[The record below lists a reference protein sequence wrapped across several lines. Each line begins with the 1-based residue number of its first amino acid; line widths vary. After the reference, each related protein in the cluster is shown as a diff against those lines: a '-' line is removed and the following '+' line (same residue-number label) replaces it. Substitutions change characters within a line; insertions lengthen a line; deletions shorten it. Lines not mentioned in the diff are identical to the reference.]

1 MPCNP
6 RQGCAH
12 HIHSRSCHGRSEP
25 IPSPPGALQPSHSF
39 SSWGCKPTF
48 HTVRKVFICTA
59 SSTGGEQ
66 IPPWMMA
73 VRTQCTE
80 AVVHAQQGPGPL
92 LLGHMPGAPAVFGI
106 RRPSPPVGA
115 GCLTSRYSLPQQ
127 KSVMTTAEEIKQR
140 KEGRREKHSHSLSNG
155 NT

>member
-1 MPCNP
+1 
-6 RQGCAH
+6 
-12 HIHSRSCHGRSEP
+12 
-25 IPSPPGALQPSHSF
+25 
-39 SSWGCKPTF
+39 
-48 HTVRKVFICTA
+48 
-59 SSTGGEQ
+59 
-66 IPPWMMA
+66 MA

-92 LLGHMPGAPAVFGI
+92 LLGHMPGAPAVLGI

-140 KEGRREKHSHSLSNG
+140 KEEEKNIVILCP
-155 NT
+155 TEILDFMFLL